1 MGLTRPRAH
10 QILDIDYK
18 QAVRVAAVS
27 NVTLSGGA
35 PATVDDVSLSANDRV
50 LVTGQSTASQNGIY
64 YVQTLGNG
72 SNGTWVRGLDAN
84 ATGELFAGMIV
95 MVTEGT
101 AYSDKLWSLTT
112 NGAITIGTT
121 SLTFA
126 LTGGTG
132 NAITSGT
139 SHIKIAVEDGNAN
152 VNIAGTSNVVVF
164 ASTGVIVTGITTV
177 SGNITGGNVITGG
190 LASVT
195 GNITGG
201 NVITAGLISVTGN
214 ATGGNLIT
222 AGLASV
228 TGNVTGGNLITGGL
242 ASVTGNVTGGNLI
255 TGGLASVTGNITG
268 GNLITAGLASV
279 TGNITGGNILGNGAG
294 LSGILAFGNVTVSNG
309 NSAVANSISSTLT
322 LTAGTGISIT
332 ANAASDTITFATSST
347 TSIFSSGG
355 DMGLVTSEVTVSE
368 DLGLVTD
375 TPASIQIDM
384 ETVAIGGP
392 VYPSQLVIPSY
403 AVAGLPSVTPA
414 AQLVYVSD
422 ESGGAVPAFSDG
434 TNWRRVTDRAV
445 VT

>member
-64 YVQTLGNG
+64 YVQTLGTG

-201 NVITAGLISVTGN
+201 NLITAGLASVTGN

-222 AGLASV
+222 A
-228 TGNVTGGNLITGGL
+228 GL

-375 TPASIQIDM
+375 TPAGIQIDM

>member
-64 YVQTLGNG
+64 YVQTLGTG

-201 NVITAGLISVTGN
+201 N
-214 ATGGNLIT
+214 LIT
-222 AGLASV
+222 A
-228 TGNVTGGNLITGGL
+228 GL

-375 TPASIQIDM
+375 TPAGIQIDM